1 MFKYES
7 TGKPLQLYKTSGGF
21 TCKNPPLKHFCG
33 IFKQE
38 KKVEMLQE
46 TDKINIA
53 QYIREE
59 EKRTEQKDLGSSTLM
74 DTPKLLHTEQPS
86 LRMTYRL
93 EEKIFTSKSKKEK
106 STLKQRGGQ
115 LQSG

>member
-1 MFKYES
+1 MRA
-7 TGKPLQLYKTSGGF
+7 
-21 TCKNPPLKHFCG
+21 
-33 IFKQE
+33 QE
-38 KKVEMLQE
+38 NLHNHIRLREVSHAKIPHLNTFAGYSNKKKKVEMLQE

-59 EKRTEQKDLGSSTLM
+59 EKRTEQKDLGFSILM
-74 DTPKLLHTEQPS
+74 DTPKLLHMEQPS